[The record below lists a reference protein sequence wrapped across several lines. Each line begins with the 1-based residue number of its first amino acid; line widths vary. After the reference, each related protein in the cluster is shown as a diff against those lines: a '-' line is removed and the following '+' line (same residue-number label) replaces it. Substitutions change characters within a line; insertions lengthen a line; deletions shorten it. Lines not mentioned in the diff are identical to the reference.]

1 MDLIITLII
10 ILSPTEYYL
19 KDVPIHEP
27 CEVWFEKNVYHDR
40 KHNNHYIGNDV
51 VMGYLCKGLKSG
63 K

>member
-27 CEVWFEKNVYHDR
+27 CEVWFEKNVYHDS

>member
-27 CEVWFEKNVYHDR
+27 CEVWFEKNVYHDS

-51 VMGYLCKGLKSG
+51 VMGYICKGLKSG

>member
-27 CEVWFEKNVYHDR
+27 CEVWFEKNVYHNS